1 MIGSLRGQVIERS
14 AAASQ
19 AVEVLIEVGG
29 VGYLV
34 TVTPSNAAALP
45 VGSEAFVHVHHHVRD
60 DVETL
65 YGFSSRDE
73 RTVFGQLIA
82 THGVGPSIAI
92 AILATHSPRALQQIV
107 ASADL
112 AALTMV
118 PGIGK
123 KTAER
128 LVIELKSR
136 LDLDIGDVPSD
147 LIIDGGA
154 LTDVRSALTNLGY
167 GSEEIRAALADL
179 DTAGDAATLLRQ
191 ALATLGAGR
200 A

>member
-1 MIGSLRGQVIERS
+1 MIGSLRGRVLERS
-14 AAASQ
+14 ASSNQ
-19 AVEVLIEVGG
+19 AVEMLIEVGG

-34 TVTPSNAAALP
+34 TVTPSTAAALT
-45 VGSEAFVHVHHHVRD
+45 VGSETFVHIHHHVRD

-73 RTVFGQLIA
+73 RAVFGLLIA

-107 ASADL
+107 ASGDL

-136 LDLDIGDVPSD
+136 LDVDVVELPSD
-147 LIIDGGA
+147 EGSHGA
-154 LTDVRSALTNLGY
+154 ALADVRAALANLGY
-167 GSEEIRAALADL
+167 GTEEIRAALSGLDAD
-179 DTAGDAATLLRQ
+179 GDAATLLRE
-191 ALATLGAGR
+191 ALATLGATR